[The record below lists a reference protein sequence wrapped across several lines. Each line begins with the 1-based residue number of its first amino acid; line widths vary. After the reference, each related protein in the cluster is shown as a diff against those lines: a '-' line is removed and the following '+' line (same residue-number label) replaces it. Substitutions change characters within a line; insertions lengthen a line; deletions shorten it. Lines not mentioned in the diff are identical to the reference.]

1 MSHILS
7 EKNTLG
13 TDPRSL
19 QNIANNREFKAE
31 DFSKL
36 TILIIYCKQENNS
49 VRNTWEQKAKQ

>member
-13 TDPRSL
+13 TEPRSL
-19 QNIANNREFKAE
+19 QNIANNCEFKAE
-31 DFSKL
+31 DFTKL